1 MRNHLKLLTTLTTVG
16 ALALLAACSKE
27 PAAAPATDESAA
39 TTAIPPAAE
48 PAPTRA
54 PPPSTATASTPKP
67 AARPAATA
75 PAPKPKPVQI
85 VTIPAGTAL
94 TMSLTT
100 ALSSKSAKVG
110 DPVKAMLT
118 SDVVVDGKTALA
130 NGTTVAGSV
139 IKVVSGSDK
148 IGGTP
153 TVAVSF
159 ERIELPGGQDV
170 PISGMISEKGKSD
183 NTRDT
188 VKVVGGT
195 AAGAIIGDRVIK
207 GDKGKVIGG
216 LLGGAIG
223 AVAAKKTGTEVEM
236 LEGTALTLVL
246 DTPVEITK

>member
-1 MRNHLKLLTTLTTVG
+1 
-16 ALALLAACSKE
+16 
-27 PAAAPATDESAA
+27 
-39 TTAIPPAAE
+39 
-48 PAPTRA
+48 
-54 PPPSTATASTPKP
+54 
-67 AARPAATA
+67 
-75 PAPKPKPVQI
+75 VQI